1 MQTDR
6 YALTTESG
14 FSMIEVLVTML
25 IISLA
30 LLGSAGLQAY
40 ALKTNLGGQFRN
52 QAAFFVADIVERME
66 ANKAQA
72 VAGGYAL
79 AAGTAIPAPSTACD
93 TAACSPANL
102 AQYDLGNWQAALAS
116 GVPSGTGVITQ
127 TIAGNP
133 STYTIAVN
141 WVDRKT
147 DTTYATSAVAE
158 PFSITTTKTIRN

>member
-66 ANKAQA
+66 ANKVQA
-72 VAGGYAL
+72 VAGGY
-79 AAGTAIPAPSTACD
+79 

-133 STYTIAVN
+133 STYTITVN